1 MLGKLDDTA
10 KDPVLRLFRR
20 TGKGDLGRVD
30 VAAQTSSPER
40 GRHRGDPDLT
50 RHVLAASPKP
60 VGEGW
65 RFVKPKLRSGVIDG
79 AIALAMAVSI
89 AGDIGEPP
97 EAMLAFT

>member
-1 MLGKLDDTA
+1 
-10 KDPVLRLFRR
+10 
-20 TGKGDLGRVD
+20 
-30 VAAQTSSPER
+30 
-40 GRHRGDPDLT
+40 
-50 RHVLAASPKP
+50 VLAASPKP

-97 EAMLAFT
+97 EAMLAFTWQPCSRHAPNVQEPPR

>member
-1 MLGKLDDTA
+1 M
-10 KDPVLRLFRR
+10 
-20 TGKGDLGRVD
+20 
-30 VAAQTSSPER
+30 
-40 GRHRGDPDLT
+40 
-50 RHVLAASPKP
+50 LAASPKP